1 MTWLNHADTARY
13 VGIATCASC
22 HPQHAEGFAH
32 TGMGM
37 SFRPATPAQ
46 SAIPGQAEALDPHSG
61 LYYTAYFQGDSMF
74 IQEMRKAH
82 GEALHRLERYIPWI
96 IGSGQHT
103 NSHIWSDRGFLFQ
116 APLTYYTQSA
126 RADLPPGFEGG
137 ANSRFGRVIGLECMS
152 CHNAQ
157 PQGFVMGS
165 ENKFD
170 AVPLGIDCE
179 RCHGPGSLHVAKI
192 QLGEITDT
200 ALEADRTIVNPAR
213 LSPSLRMELCQRC
226 HLQGNAVLAEG
237 KGFLDFK
244 PGMALQEVMDVYLP
258 RYEGNADQ
266 FIMASHADRLK
277 LSKCFQVSKQLDCTT
292 CHNPHKSVRTMG
304 DGHFNA
310 QCQSCHTQPKS
321 HGCTAEPAQ
330 RAAQANNCV
339 SCHMPNS
346 GSTDI
351 PHVTVHDHR
360 IAVHTSQG
368 QLQQGAFKGLS
379 AINNSNPSARSKAL
393 AYLQQFEK
401 FGGEPYM
408 LDSAALVL
416 NTLPKEQH
424 LDLWIHHRFLKGEW
438 EWIVQALGGQP
449 ASVWLSRW
457 KRKESANRDA
467 WTCYRVA
474 EAYAQR
480 NQPNVALAFM
490 QQAIDLAPWIPEF
503 YQKQGALYLR
513 LQQTREALQ
522 VYERLERDF
531 PESAETY
538 SSLGYLWM
546 ASGQLERSKS
556 YLDRAL
562 ALDPDNPKVWMNTA
576 AWAMAAGKPKNAEIW
591 LVKVLSRDPSN
602 AKAIQALKMIQTP

>member
-1 MTWLNHADTARY
+1 
-13 VGIATCASC
+13 
-22 HPQHAEGFAH
+22 
-32 TGMGM
+32 
-37 SFRPATPAQ
+37 
-46 SAIPGQAEALDPHSG
+46 
-61 LYYTAYFQGDSMF
+61 
-74 IQEMRKAH
+74 
-82 GEALHRLERYIPWI
+82 
-96 IGSGQHT
+96 
-103 NSHIWSDRGFLFQ
+103 
-116 APLTYYTQSA
+116 
-126 RADLPPGFEGG
+126 
-137 ANSRFGRVIGLECMS
+137 
-152 CHNAQ
+152 
-157 PQGFVMGS
+157 
-165 ENKFD
+165 
-170 AVPLGIDCE
+170 
-179 RCHGPGSLHVAKI
+179 
-192 QLGEITDT
+192 
-200 ALEADRTIVNPAR
+200 
-213 LSPSLRMELCQRC
+213 
-226 HLQGNAVLAEG
+226 LAEG
-237 KGFLDFK
+237 QGFLDFK
-244 PGMALQEVMDVYLP
+244 PGMALHEVMDVYLP

-304 DGHFNA
+304 NGHFNA
-310 QCQSCHTQPKS
+310 QCQTCHTQPQGRDCK
-321 HGCTAEPAQ
+321 AAPAQ
-330 RAAQANNCV
+330 RAAQGDNCV

-346 GSTDI
+346 GSIDI

-360 IAVHTSQG
+360 IAVHTAKGPQKQG
-368 QLQQGAFKGLS
+368 GFKGLS
-379 AINNSNPSARSKAL
+379 AINNPKPSPRSKAL

-424 LDLWIHHRFLKGEW
+424 LDLWIYHRFLKGEW

-449 ASVWLSRW
+449 ASVWLSKW
-457 KRKESANRDA
+457 NTKESANRDA

-562 ALDPDNPKVWMNTA
+562 ALDPDNSKVWLNAA
-576 AWAMAAGKPKNAEIW
+576 AWAMAAGEPKNAEIW

-602 AKAIQALKMIQTP
+602 AKALQALKMIRVP